1 MFETNFRL
9 LDQEIYGC
17 FEILLQFRFFRSI
30 ICFGFFC
37 FFSILPVFSHYAN
50 GTRTK
55 LEELFRS
62 FRSAFFFLRRKTLQI
77 SGKLLLCYCTKINV
91 SRYIKSVRIL
101 NYSGPY
107 FPAFGLNME
116 RYGVSLLIQSECE
129 KVRTR
134 INPNT
139 DTLRNVYYLILGK
152 QIILIAFDKI
162 MKV

>member
-62 FRSAFFFLRRKTLQI
+62 FWSAFFFLRRKTLQI

-116 RYGVSLLIQSECE
+116 RYSVSLRIQSEYW
-129 KVRTR
+129 KIRSRVT
-134 INPNT
+134 PNT
-139 DTLRNVYYLILGK
+139 DTFHAVSFQRFTL
-152 QIILIAFDKI
+152 Q
-162 MKV
+162 